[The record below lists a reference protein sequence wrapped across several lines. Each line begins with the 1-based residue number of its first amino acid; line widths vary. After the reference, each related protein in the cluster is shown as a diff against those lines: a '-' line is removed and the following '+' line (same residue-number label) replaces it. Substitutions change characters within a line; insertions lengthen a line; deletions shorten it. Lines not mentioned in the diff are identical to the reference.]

1 MHMSVETGL
10 IQESYTA
17 QQIEPCRI
25 GPEQAEMML

>member
-1 MHMSVETGL
+1 MHMSVETGR

-17 QQIEPCRI
+17 QQIEPRSI